1 MNPANKTPRKPRRIR
16 MDQSKLL
23 AFKLKRAD
31 CQAVGVEFPWQTYAA
46 MLYDVEQA
54 VEITYSD
61 MIMAE
66 VLADAHAEALIAEE
80 AQHAQSLVEMMSEEI
95 QARWVFAAAEVFST
109 EEDFSPEERGEFVSV
124 PSWSGMHI
132 TSRP

>member
-1 MNPANKTPRKPRRIR
+1 MKPGNKSRRKNKTYRA
-16 MDQSKLL
+16 DNSKLL

-31 CQAVGVEFPWQTYAA
+31 CQDAGIEFPWQTYAA
-46 MLYDVEQA
+46 MLYDVECA

-66 VLADAHAEALIAEE
+66 VLADAHAEALIAAE
-80 AQHAQSLVEMMSEEI
+80 AQHAQELVNLMSEEI
-95 QARWVFAAAEVFST
+95 QARRVFAAHEVFSP
-109 EEDFSPEERGEFVSV
+109 EEDFSLDERDEFVSV